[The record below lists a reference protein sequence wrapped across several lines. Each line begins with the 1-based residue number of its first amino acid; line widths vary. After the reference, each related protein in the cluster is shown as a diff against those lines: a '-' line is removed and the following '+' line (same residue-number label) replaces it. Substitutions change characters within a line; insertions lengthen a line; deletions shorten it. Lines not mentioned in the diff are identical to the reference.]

1 MAFIIPFKK
10 EPQFYQLGIVM
21 SSLSNK
27 IWITRK
33 TRIYT
38 EQRLLKKS
46 SITQAVMIFYS
57 FLLVALSI
65 WVLVNPDKHLE
76 IYLIVSSVAIL
87 ISSIFISSQRYS
99 ERAMMIRNCY
109 IRLDELCSRANILE
123 KMNDEERI
131 SQVESEY
138 TNILINVENH
148 SDYDYLCMRYSLRNI
163 EDSYLPKFTNHDYIR
178 YILSKF
184 IRGLIIIIIFVLPF
198 IISYIMIKAL
208 KYVSI
213 S

>member
-1 MAFIIPFKK
+1 MSFI
-10 EPQFYQLGIVM
+10 
-21 SSLSNK
+21 SDK

-38 EQRLLKKS
+38 EQRLLKKA

-57 FLLVALSI
+57 FLLVSLSI
-65 WVLVNPDKHLE
+65 WTLVNPDKHLE
-76 IYLIVSSVAIL
+76 IYLIFSSMAVL

-109 IRLDELCSRANILE
+109 IRLDELYSRAIRIE
-123 KMNDEERI
+123 KMNDEEKT
-131 SQVESEY
+131 SQIESEY

-148 SDYDYLCMRYSLRNI
+148 SDYDYLCMIYSLKNNK
-163 EDSYLPKFTNHDYIR
+163 DSNLPKFTSIDYVR
-178 YILSKF
+178 YFYSRI
-184 IRGLIIIIIFVLPF
+184 IRGLITIIIFVLPF
-198 IISYIMIKAL
+198 IVSYIWLKVV

-213 S
+213 N